1 MNFNQNRCECSIN
14 LSSFG
19 VLIWKICLLK
29 ILESMFVFFVFQNDD
44 DGSDFDLPP
53 SWVSPIEISLK
64 GNKVACLLGRTMVKR
79 QYF

>member
-1 MNFNQNRCECSIN
+1 MENLFVENSGIN
-14 LSSFG
+14 VG
-19 VLIWKICLLK
+19 
-29 ILESMFVFFVFQNDD
+29 FFVSQNDD

>member
-1 MNFNQNRCECSIN
+1 
-14 LSSFG
+14 
-19 VLIWKICLLK
+19 
-29 ILESMFVFFVFQNDD
+29 MFVFFVFQNDD